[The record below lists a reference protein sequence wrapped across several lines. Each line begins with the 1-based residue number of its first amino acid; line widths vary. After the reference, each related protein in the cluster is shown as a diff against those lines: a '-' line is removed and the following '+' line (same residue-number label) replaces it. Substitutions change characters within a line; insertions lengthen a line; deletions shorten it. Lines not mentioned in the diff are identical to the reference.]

1 MPIYQSTAVGP
12 SQIGGASTSK
22 SILGKDAFLK
32 LLVQQLKAQ
41 DPLNP
46 KQGAEFASQ
55 LAQFSSVE
63 QLNNISSSLEA
74 SINANYV
81 LTQAINNGLSAGFV
95 GKEVRATGD
104 AFRLGEAG
112 DGLRQV
118 KLGYTLGSAANTVE
132 VKIKNE
138 RGEVVRTL
146 RTTGTSKG
154 DNTFTWDGKNDSG
167 ADVPAGKY
175 TFAVDAKDP
184 NRNSI
189 ALSQYMFGRVA
200 AVRFTSDGTKFVING
215 EEILLG
221 NILEILEG

>member
-1 MPIYQSTAVGP
+1 MPIYQSAAVVSSLATNSGV
-12 SQIGGASTSK
+12 SK
-22 SILGKDAFLK
+22 STLGKDDFLK

-46 KQGAEFASQ
+46 TQGAEFAAQ

-63 QLNNISSSLEA
+63 QLNNISNSMEA

-104 AFRLGEAG
+104 TFNLGPAG
-112 DGLRQV
+112 DGLRNQ
-118 KLGYTLGSAANTVE
+118 KLGYTLESAATSVE

-138 RGEVVRTL
+138 RGEVVRTI
-146 RTTGTSKG
+146 RTAGTSKG
-154 DNTFTWDGKNDSG
+154 DNAFTWDGKDDVG
-167 ADVPAGKY
+167 GDVPAGKY
-175 TFAVDAKDP
+175 SFTVDAKDTAGK
-184 NRNSI
+184 SVGM
-189 ALSQYMFGRVA
+189 SQFVFGRVSS
-200 AVRFTSDGTKFVING
+200 VRFTADGTKFIING
-215 EEILLG
+215 QEILLG